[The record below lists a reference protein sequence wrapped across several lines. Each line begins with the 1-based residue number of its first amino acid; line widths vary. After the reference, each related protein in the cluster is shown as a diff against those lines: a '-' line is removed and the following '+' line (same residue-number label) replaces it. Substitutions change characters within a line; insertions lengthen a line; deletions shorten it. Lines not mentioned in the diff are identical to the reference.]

1 MKLEVVVSAKQANPV
16 YNDGLPRNG
25 QGKMDDSLDNPDG
38 WNMDDR
44 SKVECKTE
52 DDCDTLVTEMEEDI
66 DRDGEKGGRCSSA
79 CKNGHCEVWC
89 TIRGMTARP

>member
-38 WNMDDR
+38 RNMDDR
-44 SKVECKTE
+44 SKVECKTK
-52 DDCDTLVTEMEEDI
+52 DDCATLVTEMEAGMFSGT
-66 DRDGEKGGRCSSA
+66 RWAVPDGRYKLGVRAIERRFL
-79 CKNGHCEVWC
+79 EL
-89 TIRGMTARP
+89 